1 MKQKNEKP
9 LANETTADQNEK
21 PLEPNAE
28 KTIFGTEESGD
39 ELLLSEEES
48 IADAKL
54 KEEIESLQKKY
65 DDLNDAHLRLM
76 AEFDNYRK
84 RTLREKADMIK
95 SAGESVIVNV
105 LPLIDDLERGLKTA
119 ENASDVQAIKEGM
132 DLIYSKFLSFLKQN
146 GVTPIDTTN
155 CAFDTTYH
163 EAITTIPAPTEAQK
177 GKIIDSVQ
185 KGYMMRDKVIRY
197 AKVIVGE

>member
-1 MKQKNEKP
+1 MKQKK
-9 LANETTADQNEK
+9 
-21 PLEPNAE
+21 
-28 KTIFGTEESGD
+28 EESFTTETPTDQDAQHLEIQQEEIGNPDKSTDALVSPD
-39 ELLLSEEES
+39 EISTSEMQLKAE
-48 IADAKL
+48 IAKL
-54 KEEIESLQKKY
+54 QKMY

-84 RTLREKADMIK
+84 RTLREKSEMIK
-95 SAGESVIVNV
+95 TAGESIIINL

-119 ENASDVQAIKEGM
+119 ENATDVDAIKQGM
-132 DLIYSKFLSFLKQN
+132 DLIYAKFIAFLKQN
-146 GVTPIDTTN
+146 GVSPIDTN
-155 CAFDTTYH
+155 DSIFDTAYH

-197 AKVIVGE
+197 AKVIIGE